1 MTDGQPLICTL
12 TYNPTSDATI
22 TIEKDGVIVK
32 TGKTDESGIFR
43 TVFSETREYTI
54 TASKD
59 GYISATTEIKVLEY
73 AVTVTPESSVE
84 VVTIYNYS
92 S

>member
-54 TASKD
+54 KINSLHFYGQTLSPYDFKHT
-59 GYISATTEIKVLEY
+59 SLRFLSF
-73 AVTVTPESSVE
+73 SSS
-84 VVTIYNYS
+84 TLF
-92 S
+92 

>member
-1 MTDGQPLICTL
+1 M
-12 TYNPTSDATI
+12 
-22 TIEKDGVIVK
+22 K
-32 TGKTDESGIFR
+32 TGKTDENGIFR
-43 TVFSETREYTI
+43 TVFSEAGEYTI

-73 AVTVTPESSVE
+73 VVYVVTVTLESSIEE
-84 VVTIYNYS
+84 VITNYS

>member
-43 TVFSETREYTI
+43 TVFSEIENIRLQLLRMDTFQQQLR
-54 TASKD
+54 
-59 GYISATTEIKVLEY
+59 
-73 AVTVTPESSVE
+73 
-84 VVTIYNYS
+84 
-92 S
+92 

>member
-1 MTDGQPLICTL
+1 MTDGQPLVCTL
-12 TYNPTSDATI
+12 TYNPISDATI
-22 TIEKDGVIVK
+22 TIKKDGVIVK
-32 TGKTDESGIFR
+32 TGKTDENGIFR
-43 TVFSETREYTI
+43 TVFSEAGEYTI

-73 AVTVTPESSVE
+73 VVTVTLESSIEE
-84 VVTIYNYS
+84 VITNYS